1 MTRYQSRRELLRGI
15 GLAGAVS
22 IGLPVAGCSA
32 PSDGG
37 DGGDGGG
44 ATPTATSSPTPSSDG
59 DGEEWVQTSTV
70 AMTDELTFEP
80 ARIQVSSGTTVTW
93 ENVGTIGHT
102 VTAYEEEIPSGATF
116 FASGGFDSE
125 QAARDG
131 YPEKGNIAEGET
143 YEYTFETAGQYK
155 YFCIP
160 HELNGMIGYVK
171 VV

>member
-1 MTRYQSRRELLRGI
+1 MTHNQSRRELLRGI

-22 IGLPVAGCSA
+22 IGLPIAGCSA
-32 PSDGG
+32 PSDDG
-37 DGGDGGG
+37 DGGDAGGS
-44 ATPTATSSPTPSSDG
+44 TPTATASPTPSG
-59 DGEEWVQTSTV
+59 DGNGGEWEQTSTV
-70 AMTDELTFEP
+70 DMTDELTFEP

-93 ENVGTIGHT
+93 ENVGSIGHT
-102 VTAYEEEIPSGATF
+102 VTAYQEEIPSGAAY

-131 YPEKGNIAEGET
+131 YPGSGNIPEGET
-143 YEYTFETAGQYK
+143 YEFTFETTGQYR

-160 HELNGMIGYVK
+160 HELNGMVGDIR